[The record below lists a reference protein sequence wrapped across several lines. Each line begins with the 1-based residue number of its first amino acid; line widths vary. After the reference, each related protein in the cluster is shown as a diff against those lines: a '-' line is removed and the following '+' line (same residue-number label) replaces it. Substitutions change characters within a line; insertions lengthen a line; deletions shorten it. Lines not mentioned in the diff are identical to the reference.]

1 MASLIEKTMQ
11 AAYCHYI
18 LTEANGIDHEQEF
31 HIPALIA
38 LHREEPFTEEKDKE
52 ILSAIK
58 ANPEGVMVVQPG
70 IQVRWFTTP
79 ANTNVNERKYKFPRF
94 TLMVED
100 EGSEKLK
107 LY

>member
-1 MASLIEKTMQ
+1 MQ

-18 LTEANGIDHEQEF
+18 LMEEEGIDLEQNF

-38 LHREEPFTEEKDKE
+38 LHREELFTDEKDKE

-58 ANPEGVMVVQPG
+58 ANPEGGIIVVQPG
-70 IQVRWFTTP
+70 IQVRWFTMP
-79 ANTNVNERKYKFPRF
+79 AHTNVKEAKYNYPRF

-100 EGSEKLK
+100 EGAKKSK